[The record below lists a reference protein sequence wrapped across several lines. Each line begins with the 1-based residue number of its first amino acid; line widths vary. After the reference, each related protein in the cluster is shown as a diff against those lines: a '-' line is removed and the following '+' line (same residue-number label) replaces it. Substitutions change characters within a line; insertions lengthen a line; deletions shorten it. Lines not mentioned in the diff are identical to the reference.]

1 MIVVHPSTAAAAA
14 AEVRISR
21 ALLSVHDKR
30 GLEALGRGLVAR
42 GIELVATGGT
52 AAALA
57 AAGLPVVLVES
68 LTGYP
73 ELLEGRVKSLHPAI
87 HAGIL
92 FQRHLP
98 AHQAAV
104 AAHGIRPIDLVI
116 ASLYPFAA
124 ARARGAGLAELVEHI
139 DVGGPAMVRAAAKNF
154 AHVGVV
160 VGPEQY
166 DRVLAELEARRG
178 ALGPALRFALAAEA
192 FAALAAYDAAVAQAL
207 AELGP
212 AAGAAPPPAAPAEAP
227 APDLPA
233 VLVNVLPRARA
244 LRYGENPH
252 QRAAFYAD
260 PAAGGFGAALVHQG
274 KEISYNNLLDL
285 DAALALVSEFPA
297 GGCVVVKHA
306 SPSGVAVGRSPG
318 AAFRLARDTD
328 PLSAFGGVIG
338 FAERVDEEAA
348 AEIVRDFYEVVVAP
362 GYTPEAREKLASKPA
377 LRVVEVPPA
386 ALARARGALQLR
398 SAAGGLLVQ
407 EPDLA
412 PDPGPLEGTV
422 VTQRAPTD
430 SELAALGFAVRVAKH
445 ARSNAIVFAREG
457 HTIAIGAGQAS
468 RIDAVEVAAM
478 KAARTGH
485 DLRGTVLASDAF
497 FPFADAV
504 ERAGALGV
512 TAIAEPGGSRRDAE
526 SIAAA
531 DRWQIAL
538 LFTGE
543 RHFAH

>member
-1 MIVVHPSTAAAAA
+1 MIVVNPSTAAAAA
-14 AEVRISR
+14 AEVRVAR
-21 ALLSVHDKR
+21 ALVSVHDKHR
-30 GLEALGRGLVAR
+30 LPELGRALAGL

-52 AAALA
+52 AEALT

-92 FQRHLP
+92 FQRQLA
-98 AHQAAV
+98 AHQEAV
-104 AAHGIRPIDLVI
+104 RTHAIRPIDLVI

-124 ARARGAGLAELVEHI
+124 ARARGAELAELVEHI

-160 VGPEQY
+160 VKPEQY
-166 DRVLAELEARRG
+166 DRLLAELAARG
-178 ALGPALRFALAAEA
+178 GGLGPVLRAAFATEA

-212 AAGAAPPPAAPAEAP
+212 EAP
-227 APDLPA
+227 GGATPLPP
-233 VLVNVLPRARA
+233 VLALGLPRLHA

-252 QRAAFYAD
+252 QRAAFYGD
-260 PAAGGFGAALVHQG
+260 PAAGGLAEAVVHQG

-285 DAALALVSEFPA
+285 DAALAAIGEFPV

-306 SPSGVAVGRSPG
+306 SPAGVAVAP
-318 AAFRLARDTD
+318 APLEAFRLARDTD

-338 FAERVDEEAA
+338 FADPVDEETA
-348 AEIVRDFYEVVVAP
+348 AEIARDFYEVVVAP
-362 GYTPEAREKLASKPA
+362 GYTAEARRALAAKAA
-377 LRVVEVPPA
+377 LRVVE
-386 ALARARGALQLR
+386 LAPGARERARHALRFRSVAGGAL
-398 SAAGGLLVQ
+398 VE

-412 PDPGPLEGTV
+412 PDPGPLMGNP
-422 VTQRAPTD
+422 VTQRAPT
-430 SELAALGFAVRVAKH
+430 EAERTALGFAVRVAKL
-445 ARSNAIVFAREG
+445 ARSNAIVFARDG
-457 HTIAIGAGQAS
+457 HTVAIGAGQAS

-478 KAARTGH
+478 KAARAGH

-497 FPFADAV
+497 FPFPDAV

-512 TAIAEPGGSRRDAE
+512 TAIAAPGGSRRDAE

-531 DRWQIAL
+531 DRWQMAM